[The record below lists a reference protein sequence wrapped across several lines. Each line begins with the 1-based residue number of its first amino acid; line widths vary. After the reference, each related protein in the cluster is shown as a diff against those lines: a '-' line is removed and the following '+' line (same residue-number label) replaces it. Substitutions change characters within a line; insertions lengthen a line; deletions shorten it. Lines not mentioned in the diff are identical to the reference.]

1 MASEVVFAILL
12 GGGSYFANLIHS
24 QMLVEVDGSVFLR
37 FWNFKQIFVIFP
49 SQEFADSNKN
59 IFLFIMRLKKKTPF
73 LKYHQS
79 SAISLF

>member
-24 QMLVEVDGSVFLR
+24 QMLVDGWVFLR

-59 IFLFIMRLKKKTPF
+59 IFFFYHALEKKTPF